1 MKTLSLAAVIGWV
14 VTGAACGSGD
24 GSPTVPPRP
33 PPPPASELFR
43 QSSDGPTLVRFD
55 GVFYAPHQVIELRPG
70 TRMELQV
77 VADPGHPSTGPTPP
91 QWTSFVVKTTAPP
104 ELVSL
109 SSEIRSRDVEIILEP
124 SEESLT
130 AQEYFGV
137 VRIEVG
143 EPADRAGI
151 GQTYELR
158 IVAPGD
164 GFAEPH
170 EIAIELTPLRFR
182 VTAGEAPIPCDA
194 LTLTARAEGGRGPAG
209 RFFSRLF
216 PDTTEFHSGR
226 ITLRSSRFG
235 VGMRLLAPYRFRGGE
250 LMDTGWDP
258 SAQRKQ
264 DTTGHPLLF
273 VAGMGLM
280 PQAEGFEQ
288 TFALGWFDELEFEA
302 HAPGCEPRRIRCD
315 SRGACL
321 ME

>member
-1 MKTLSLAAVIGWV
+1 M
-14 VTGAACGSGD
+14 
-24 GSPTVPPRP
+24 
-33 PPPPASELFR
+33 
-43 QSSDGPTLVRFD
+43 
-55 GVFYAPHQVIELRPG
+55 
-70 TRMELQV
+70 
-77 VADPGHPSTGPTPP
+77 
-91 QWTSFVVKTTAPP
+91 
-104 ELVSL
+104 
-109 SSEIRSRDVEIILEP
+109 IRSRDVEIFGNP
-124 SEESLT
+124 TGESVT
-130 AQEYFGV
+130 GQEYFGV

-170 EIAIELTPLRFR
+170 EIAIELTPLQFR
-182 VTAGEAPIPCDA
+182 VSAGEAPIPCDA
-194 LTLTARAEGGRGPAG
+194 STLTARVEGDRGPAG
-209 RFFSRLF
+209 RFFS
-216 PDTTEFHSGR
+216 PAVPAAATEFHSRG

>member
-1 MKTLSLAAVIGWV
+1 MKTPLFAAVIGSMV
-14 VTGAACGSGD
+14 AGAACGD
-24 GSPTVPPRP
+24 GAPASTAP
-33 PPPPASELFR
+33 PPPDLRAPPGVER
-43 QSSDGPTLVRFD
+43 IRFD
-55 GVFYAPHQVIELRPG
+55 GVFYAPYQILELRPG
-70 TRMELQV
+70 APMELQV
-77 VADPGHPSTGPTPP
+77 VADPGNLSTRATPP
-91 QWTSFVVKTTAPP
+91 QWTSFVVKTNAPP

-109 SSEIRSRDVEIILEP
+109 SSEVRSRDREIIREP
-124 SEESLT
+124 SGESLT
-130 AQEYFGV
+130 AQEYFGI
-137 VRIEVG
+137 VRVDVH
-143 EPADRAGI
+143 EPADEAGI

-158 IVAPGD
+158 IVPPAD
-164 GFAEPH
+164 GFAEPDEV
-170 EIAIELTPLRFR
+170 EIEATPLRFR
-182 VTAGEAPIPCDA
+182 VAASEAPIPCDA

-216 PDTTEFHSGR
+216 PDATEFHSGR

-235 VGMRLLAPYRFRGGE
+235 VGMRQLAPYRFRGGE

-264 DTTGHPLLF
+264 DTTGHPFLF
-273 VAGMGLM
+273 VSGMELI

-321 ME
+321 TQ

>member
-1 MKTLSLAAVIGWV
+1 MKTLLLAAVLGWV

-24 GSPTVPPRP
+24 GPPTAPSP
-33 PPPPASELFR
+33 SDLFR
-43 QSSDGPTLVRFD
+43 RPSGGPALVRFD
-55 GVFYAPHQVIELRPG
+55 GVLYAPHQIIELRPG
-70 TRMELQV
+70 ARMELQV
-77 VADPGHPSTGPTPP
+77 VADPGYSSTEPMPP
-91 QWTSFVVKTTAPP
+91 QWTSFVVQTDAPP
-104 ELVSL
+104 ELVSV
-109 SSEIRSRDVEIILEP
+109 SREIRSRDVEIFGNP
-124 SEESLT
+124 TGESVT
-130 AQEYFGV
+130 GQEYFGV
-137 VRIEVG
+137 VRIEVR
-143 EPADRAGI
+143 EPADGVGI

-164 GFAEPH
+164 GFAEPQ
-170 EIAIELTPLRFR
+170 EIEIEATPLRFR
-182 VTAGEAPIPCDA
+182 VAAREAPIPCDA

-216 PDTTEFHSGR
+216 PDATEFHSGR

-321 ME
+321 TE